1 MHRGDFLFFSKVA
14 KLCILLDYELA
25 GKEYCIKCKPCA
37 KVRWVIIVKST
48 RTQFAAFQ

>member
-25 GKEYCIKCKPCA
+25 GKEYCVKGKTCA
-37 KVRWVIIVKST
+37 EVRRVIIVKSA